1 MVIYINAYF
10 KEINGLVNSISVL
23 FKWLN
28 FLISFDNQKLNP
40 VLIQEEECKVE
51 VQEKSSKLNNK
62 KTSRKKERER
72 REIGTAEME
81 RREKESPL
89 AKVK

>member
-1 MVIYINAYF
+1 M
-10 KEINGLVNSISVL
+10 
-23 FKWLN
+23 
-28 FLISFDNQKLNP
+28 NP